1 MIKKLNILLLTMI
14 GVGNS
19 KFAPGTMASFITC
32 LIYIIFFICE
42 INIIY
47 LIFLVTLLLIYCSY
61 SIDYFKRSFLE
72 VDAKEIVIDEFIGQS
87 IPLLTIYS
95 FIPSNNLKDF
105 MLYSF
110 FSFILFRIFDIAKP
124 FPINFIDK
132 QMKNGFGVILDD
144 LIAGLYSVIA
154 LLIIFYFL
162 NYV

>member
-105 MLYSF
+105 MLYTF

-154 LLIIFYFL
+154 LSIIFYFL

>member
-105 MLYSF
+105 MLYTF

>member
-105 MLYSF
+105 MLYTF
-110 FSFILFRIFDIAKP
+110 FLLFYLEYLILQSHF
-124 FPINFIDK
+124 
-132 QMKNGFGVILDD
+132 QLT
-144 LIAGLYSVIA
+144 L
-154 LLIIFYFL
+154 
-162 NYV
+162 

>member
-1 MIKKLNILLLTMI
+1 MI

-105 MLYSF
+105 MLYTF

>member
-61 SIDYFKRSFLE
+61 SIDYYKRNFLE

-87 IPLLTIYS
+87 VPLLTIYN
-95 FIPSNNLKDF
+95 FIPSNNFKDF
-105 MLYSF
+105 MLYTF

-132 QMKNGFGVILDD
+132 KIKNGFGVILDD
-144 LIAGLYSVIA
+144 VVAGLYSVIV